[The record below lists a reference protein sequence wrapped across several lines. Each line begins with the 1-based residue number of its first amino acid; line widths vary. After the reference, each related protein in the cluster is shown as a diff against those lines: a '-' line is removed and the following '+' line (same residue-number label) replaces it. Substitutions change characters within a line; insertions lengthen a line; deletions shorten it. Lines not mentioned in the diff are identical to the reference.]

1 MADLSNL
8 TEDLFESMSII
19 SKKQLESLSFDKTID
34 ATVTDASKAKD
45 GIYVVSTGN
54 TSFIAY
60 STESG
65 YQKDD
70 VVMVTIP
77 QGDFDKQK
85 MIIGKQVDNSN
96 TSLVYKSPFQQF
108 IDVSGNLISKTNEV
122 GFYANS
128 AEDFN
133 WEMEINNFQ
142 ESKAYQNTQYYR
154 INGSDT
160 VFSVEQKAL
169 IWDSNNDVNL
179 NLNETQFTRLGI
191 KADFSTWLNDYNTTY
206 GNYGLAIVLT
216 FTNKDSKKSFLQN
229 IIFDS
234 EQFFGDVYNFET
246 YYTQEAVYNISEYN
260 NYTIT
265 HIQLYAYQRNNF
277 RDNNNELIYTSEE
290 VDSDIL
296 FGSIEPNIF
305 IKNPY
310 ICLGIPKE
318 NFDSDVAEIII
329 QPNNTYYKYT
339 SEEDTKSDIMQNL
352 INLYST
358 YISDLK
364 ETQRQITSGEITE
377 EEYENQLNLYQTNY
391 NQAREEYLNQLSIS
405 SLALEEAFDQ
415 IQNDT
420 NTQFQNIL
428 EDVSY
433 EWDETLYASQ
443 LSKIQNNIFL
453 DNRQEENEKIL
464 SLRWVHKNPEND
476 VITAVLPEEL
486 PPNYH
491 INWYYYEL
499 GAPSP
504 DGLAGA
510 HWKRFYG
517 CKKQEKNN
525 KDYYFSDD
533 NGNYCITLEEINNQ
547 TQQDSATDKI
557 DNIIFIPNQNKSS
570 EKIKAVVF
578 KKDIDSDGSAIE
590 RLIVTS
596 PILELTNQTE
606 IRNEATVIDENAL
619 SIRFED
625 EEKGNYFLYNRARKL
640 YSKESNQVRTL
651 TAVFDLNENNLNKKD
666 ILTPPNNYIKW
677 IFPISNTMIIPLFTD
692 AQGEIKQV
700 KSLKFNGD
708 NIFENYRINKNEDT
722 YEYISTD
729 IDGIDLISVN
739 YYIVDQL
746 SFNNNKNIVY
756 LEINKDGQ
764 IYKANVEMLFGVAGT
779 SGSNYTIN
787 VTWNNNSNNKCVFD
801 INKGKLYGEVT
812 LFDQGQPVIL
822 NSDAQYEYSWYKV
835 QTNKNISED
844 EFPVLEDKD
853 IYYPIQNNSLSKLYE
868 RKNIFGSL
876 EDVEIEVDY
885 LINSNENLQCAIYNL
900 NSKQFETSAYNT
912 NHIMYRKLTSE
923 ENKKNKIEFRPFDRV
938 EFIQDQ
944 QGFIEERNEDG
955 KKIRI
960 LHYDDKYKE
969 RRAFIKYN
977 DIYIIDPWDSYVETE
992 TYYEP
997 IYTTEKQYESD
1008 FLLNITPPESEEE
1021 KTSNVNN
1028 QYFIITDE
1036 RENNFN
1042 RKILSNSEEYQDFDD
1057 LYILQ
1062 IKLTNFGDY
1071 DLITRVPIPL
1081 KNSGE
1086 KFVVYNIEGP
1096 STIRYGSDGEID
1108 YEKAVYKINFDYE
1121 KEGLK
1126 DKEEDALKG
1135 HWELIYENKENLI
1148 TNDISLPQLE
1158 ETNAIASLLKQL
1170 KRDNNYKRILALINN
1185 LQETEEQQQQENNDN
1200 EEENEIIEE
1209 KDYIKK
1215 ITEIITAENYQFSQI
1230 AITNITDSIVTLK
1243 NILQKT
1249 SQSDKTNFIKAL
1261 NELNI
1266 IQENEFDLKIFPS
1279 LLPPGIY
1286 FKENSFYGIRFII
1299 DENIL
1304 DKNNDLII
1312 PANTTLWVQPIY
1324 VYQDNYPSTTLNRW
1338 NGKDIITD
1346 NDTGIISANGFSAG
1360 KKENDNT
1367 FTGVVLGDWSKTDS
1381 DKMLTKQTG
1390 IYGFNHGAMSYALKD
1405 DGTAFFGKDGQ
1416 GRIYFNG
1423 NSAQIYSA
1431 NWIAA
1436 ISKENNL
1443 YTQKKQGMLIDV
1455 DDGLL
1460 DIRKNNYTTTIQP
1473 GEFILTGD
1481 YSREKKEILNISKNK
1496 NFLQSVNYD
1505 TSINGARLDLN
1516 SGSFKSLDGITYT
1529 EINSGKIVIKGQKY
1543 NSNNVIV
1550 TGNQQILLNIQGTSN
1565 NYYLQSAN
1573 YTTDDV
1579 GKIISGT
1586 KINLSTGN
1594 IENAGYIMNRNSSN
1608 RYIKLQDGR
1617 IYGGDAASTNHGY
1630 IDFTSSLYEADT
1642 GNITYGIN
1650 IDSRH
1655 LFLNVSKI
1663 TTGYKENGNY
1673 IRAFTGYVPYVSNIG
1688 PTANGGVQWQES
1700 RMYFWNG
1707 ILINSSK

>member
-34 ATVTDASKAKD
+34 ATVTDVSKAED

-108 IDVSGNLISKTNEV
+108 IDVSGNLISKTDEV

-142 ESKAYQNTQYYR
+142 ESKAYQDTQYYR
-154 INGSDT
+154 IDGGDT
-160 VFSVEQKAL
+160 VFSIEQKAL
-169 IWDSNNDVNL
+169 IWDSNNDLNL

-191 KADFSTWLNDYNTTY
+191 KADFSTWLNDYGTTY

-216 FTNKDSKKSFLQN
+216 FTDKDSKKSFLQN

-260 NYTIT
+260 NYIIT

-339 SEEDTKSDIMQNL
+339 SEECAKSDIMQNL

-358 YISDLK
+358 YILNLK
-364 ETQRQITSGEITE
+364 EAQRQMTSGEITE

-433 EWDETLYASQ
+433 KWDETMYVSQ

-453 DNRQEENEKIL
+453 DNRQAENEKIL
-464 SLRWVHKNPEND
+464 SLRWVHKNPENN

-517 CKKQEKNN
+517 CKKQEKSN

-533 NGNYCITLEEINNQ
+533 NGNHCITLEEINNQ

-578 KKDIDSDGSAIE
+578 KKDIDSDGSTIE

-596 PILELTNQTE
+596 PILELINQTE
-606 IRNEATVIDENAL
+606 IRSEATVIDENAL

-677 IFPISNTMIIPLFTD
+677 VFPISNTMIIPLFTD

-764 IYKANVEMLFGVAGT
+764 IYKADVEMLFGVAGT

-801 INKGKLYGEVT
+801 INKGKLYGEAT

-868 RKNIFGSL
+868 RKNISGSL
-876 EDVEIEVDY
+876 KDVAIEVDY
-885 LINSNENLQCAIYNL
+885 LINSNKNLQCAIYNL

-938 EFIQDQ
+938 EFIQNQ

-1021 KTSNVNN
+1021 KNSNVNN

-1086 KFVVYNIEGP
+1086 KFIVYNIEGP

-1200 EEENEIIEE
+1200 EE

-1215 ITEIITAENYQFSQI
+1215 VTEIITAENYQFSQI
-1230 AITNITDSIVTLK
+1230 AITNITNSIITLR

-1249 SQSDKTNFIKAL
+1249 SQSDRTNFIKAL
-1261 NELNI
+1261 KKLNI
-1266 IQENEFDLKIFPS
+1266 IQEEEFNLKVFPS

-1431 NWIAA
+1431 RWVA
-1436 ISKENNL
+1436 
-1443 YTQKKQGMLIDV
+1443 V
-1455 DDGLL
+1455 D
-1460 DIRKNNYTTTIQP
+1460 
-1473 GEFILTGD
+1473 
-1481 YSREKKEILNISKNK
+1481 
-1496 NFLQSVNYD
+1496 
-1505 TSINGARLDLN
+1505 SINGAGLYSQKQQGMMLDLDDGQFVITGKN
-1516 SGSFKSLDGITYT
+1516 PNNNIHQRIIDISNKNYYLASANYNKVTYPNIDSGTGTKLDLKSGNFIALGNTTYT
-1529 EINSGKIVIKGQKY
+1529 NINSGQILIKGVSRNSSGNPQPLTNSSNPAYLQKTLI
-1543 NSNNVIV
+1543 NLQ
-1550 TGNQQILLNIQGTSN
+1550 GNGAF
-1565 NYYLQSAN
+1565 YLQSAN
-1573 YTTDDV
+1573 FQS
-1579 GKIISGT
+1579 GISGT
-1586 KINLSTGN
+1586 KLNLTNGKL
-1594 IENAGYIMNRNSSN
+1594 ETVNADISGTVQNKNVFGDYVKLYDGKLQGGDTNSS
-1608 RYIKLQDGR
+1608 
-1617 IYGGDAASTNHGY
+1617 SHGY
-1630 IDFTSSLYEADT
+1630 LDFTSSMVDLTQDGHPT
-1642 GNITYGIN
+1642 LYGIKIHSN
-1650 IDSRH
+1650 H
-1655 LFLNVSKI
+1655 LFLDVNKI
-1663 TTGYKENGNY
+1663 TTRVKIEGKYIQGY
-1673 IRAFTGYVPYVSNIG
+1673 TGSFNVITNI
-1688 PTANGGVQWQES
+1688 TDNGGGSISWS
-1700 RMYFWNG
+1700 WSTLKFWNG
-1707 ILINSSK
+1707 ILWSGP